1 MAGRPCAYE
10 GCKAWAKKDSPWC
23 IAHPEGKPRRIGGG
37 RKGNQNARTHG
48 AYAAYVPIV
57 ALEEALK
64 LPAGDLRLEIAV
76 MRGMF
81 QELMRSELSLEE
93 TIKRAET
100 ITGALVRLLRA
111 NKALGDEQEGAMEE
125 MLRRVLGADGLGG
138 G

>member
-10 GCKAWAKKDSPWC
+10 GCKAWARKDSPWC

-57 ALEEALK
+57 ALEEM
-64 LPAGDLRLEIAV
+64 V
-76 MRGMF
+76 
-81 QELMRSELSLEE
+81 
-93 TIKRAET
+93 KRADT